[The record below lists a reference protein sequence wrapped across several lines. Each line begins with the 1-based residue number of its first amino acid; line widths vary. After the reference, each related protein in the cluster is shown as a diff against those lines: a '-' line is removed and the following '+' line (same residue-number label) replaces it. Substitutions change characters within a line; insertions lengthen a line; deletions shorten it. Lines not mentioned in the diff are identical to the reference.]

1 MENKKSEED
10 FNKLFI
16 SESLKRL
23 RLKHDLST
31 TDVAKI
37 ISKSRQGYLNYETAA
52 REIGIRDLIT
62 LSGFYNTSIDV
73 IVGNPFTL
81 RNNSSLSFRSYE
93 MIDGALKEV
102 MPYTISTM
110 LDDVIC
116 VTEDELSRLFFWKT
130 TTIQKGR
137 IMLFEYYNK
146 PYISKV
152 HYNHYGGG
160 HFYINDEPFYF
171 NKAQAENIAFK
182 GVLMSTLEKDMSIP
196 NFF

>member
-1 MENKKSEED
+1 MEPEKSEED
-10 FNKLFI
+10 LNKLFI

-23 RLKHDLST
+23 RLKHNLST
-31 TDVAKI
+31 TNVAKI
-37 ISKSRQGYLNYETAA
+37 IGKSRQGYLNYEVGA

-73 IVGNPFTL
+73 IVGNPFSL
-81 RNNSSLSFRSYE
+81 RNDNSLSFRSYE
-93 MIDGALKEV
+93 RIEGTLKEV
-102 MPYTISTM
+102 MPVSISTV

-116 VTEDELSRLFFWKT
+116 VTEDELSKLFFWKT
-130 TTIQKGR
+130 TTYQKGR
-137 IMLFEYYNK
+137 VMLLEYYNK
-146 PYISKV
+146 PYISKI

-182 GVLMSTLEKDMSIP
+182 GVLMSALEKEINIV